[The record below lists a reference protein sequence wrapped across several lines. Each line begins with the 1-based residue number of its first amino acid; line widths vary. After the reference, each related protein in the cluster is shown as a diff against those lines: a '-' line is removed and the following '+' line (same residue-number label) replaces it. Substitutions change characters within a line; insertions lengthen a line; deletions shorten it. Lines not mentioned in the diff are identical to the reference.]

1 MITQKFELDADVSTV
16 RGLEL
21 PELEQWIRDAGER
34 QGLTWIQEQLDI
46 HLPEDAE
53 SRLDWNWLSL
63 TRWANRTFG
72 LSLNDRE
79 LRSLE
84 RGAVADFLL
93 EQAKTGIARWD
104 LSDFSGLLEEL
115 YPERSL
121 AAWANYNFLLGLK
134 PEELRGLD
142 EAGVVRLLKERVQ
155 VRYNEKEATFPV
167 SVGMHK
173 FLAGDGQQNERARRE
188 TLARWAA
195 TRFRLELNPEEFA
208 DYQTNKIFE
217 VLLGISRSFLARR
230 PTAAAVDARLNDILG
245 DTPQQRSLS
254 ESQTGA
260 LLAWFETELGLGL
273 NAERIQSLS
282 VAQVRT
288 EILQGIDQVFRPELR
303 HTERSIL
310 LEFLDTAWK
319 EHLYFMG
326 HLRQGIGFVGYA
338 QQDPRTEYKRE
349 GRRAFLSMW
358 ERIAE
363 QVTQTV
369 FRVEHESPDFV
380 SSLWRITATEHD
392 VAPPADNRIDEL
404 QTNAPEAGEEGR
416 TVKPIVNAGPR
427 IGRNDDCP
435 CGSGKKYKKCC
446 GR

>member
-1 MITQKFELDADVSTV
+1 
-16 RGLEL
+16 
-21 PELEQWIRDAGER
+21 
-34 QGLTWIQEQLDI
+34 
-46 HLPEDAE
+46 
-53 SRLDWNWLSL
+53 
-63 TRWANRTFG
+63 
-72 LSLNDRE
+72 
-79 LRSLE
+79 
-84 RGAVADFLL
+84 
-93 EQAKTGIARWD
+93 
-104 LSDFSGLLEEL
+104 
-115 YPERSL
+115 
-121 AAWANYNFLLGLK
+121 
-134 PEELRGLD
+134 
-142 EAGVVRLLKERVQ
+142 
-155 VRYNEKEATFPV
+155 
-167 SVGMHK
+167 
-173 FLAGDGQQNERARRE
+173 
-188 TLARWAA
+188 
-195 TRFRLELNPEEFA
+195 
-208 DYQTNKIFE
+208 
-217 VLLGISRSFLARR
+217 
-230 PTAAAVDARLNDILG
+230 
-245 DTPQQRSLS
+245 